1 MNKRVAIVFTDV
13 WLAYS
18 PTTLGIYDSLKK
30 HGVAVAILTVTQNAA
45 YARDLG
51 RNVVIVDHE
60 SMPLGRLHNLAYRI
74 KRRAARLAGIKAA
87 WLYRSLGDYFQFL
100 MFDKALRRF
109 APDEIIAVDLRALA
123 IVQHSLPQVPVNLV
137 SLEIPEPGEHKE
149 PVVEQRI
156 SRVIIQS
163 QARLERLFNSA
174 KPKAFFVQNAPTFRT
189 FALETSNRMGLVFCG
204 SAYEGFG
211 IFSCLKFLSVN
222 PEYHLTVKGVV
233 PPQIQQY
240 LKVIFPELLNKER
253 LKIDTNYLE
262 MDALVEFLK
271 AFRIGF
277 CFYDTGFDFY
287 NRFNYHTVPS
297 GKMFTYLASGVPVIC
312 NNLPGLRVVE
322 KFGAG
327 VLIEDLD
334 AGSILS
340 AIQKIEANYDY
351 YAQNCLKAAAHFS
364 FEESLQPFIDEL
376 LVS

>member
-13 WLAYS
+13 WLAFS

-30 HGVAVAILTVTQNAA
+30 HGVVVAILTVTQDATF
-45 YARDLG
+45 ARDLG
-51 RNVVIVDHE
+51 RNVVMVDQE

-74 KRRAARLAGIKAA
+74 KRRAARLAGMKAP
-87 WLYRSLGDYFQFL
+87 WLDRSLHEHSQFL

-123 IVQHSLPQVPVNLV
+123 MVQHSLPQVPVNLV

-149 PVVEQRI
+149 QVAEQRI
-156 SRVIIQS
+156 SRLIIQS
-163 QARLERLFNSA
+163 QARLERLFSGA
-174 KPKAFFVQNAPTFRT
+174 KPKTFFVQNAPTFRT

-204 SAYEGFG
+204 TAIEGFG
-211 IFSCLKFLSVN
+211 ILSCLKFLSVN
-222 PEYHLTVKGVV
+222 PEYHLTVKGAV
-233 PPQIQQY
+233 PSQIKQY
-240 LKVIFPELLNKER
+240 LKVIFPELLSEER
-253 LKIDTNYLE
+253 LTIDTHYLE
-262 MDALVEFLK
+262 IGALVEFLK

-277 CFYDTGFDFY
+277 CFYDTRFDFY
-287 NRFNYHTVPS
+287 DRFNYHTCPS

-322 KFGAG
+322 EFGAG

-364 FEESLQPFIDEL
+364 FQESLQPFIDEL

>member
-51 RNVVIVDHE
+51 RNVVMVDQE
-60 SMPLGRLHNLAYRI
+60 SMPLGRLHNLGYRI
-74 KRRAARLAGIKAA
+74 KRRAAMLAGMKPA
-87 WLYRSLGDYFQFL
+87 WLYHSLLEYSQFL

-109 APDEIIAVDLRALA
+109 APDEVIAVDLRALA
-123 IVQHSLPQVPVNLV
+123 IVQHSLPQVLVNFV
-137 SLEIPEPGEHKE
+137 SLEIPESGEYKE
-149 PVVEQRI
+149 QVVEQRI

-163 QARLERLFNSA
+163 RPRLEHLFNGA
-174 KPKAFFVQNAPTFRT
+174 KPKTFLVQNAPTFRS

-204 SAYEGFG
+204 SACEGFG
-211 IFSCLKFLSVN
+211 ILSCLKFLSLN

-240 LKVIFPELLNKER
+240 LKVIFPELLSEER
-253 LKIDTNYLE
+253 LTIDTNYLE
-262 MDALVEFLK
+262 MDVLVEFLK

-277 CFYDTGFDFY
+277 AFYDTRFDFY
-287 NRFNYHTVPS
+287 DRFNYHTAS
-297 GKMFTYLASGVPVIC
+297 AGKMFTYFASGVPVIC
-312 NNLPGLRVVE
+312 NNLPGLRVAE
-322 KFGAG
+322 EFGAG

-334 AGSILS
+334 AGSILR

-364 FEESLQPFIDEL
+364 FEESL
-376 LVS
+376 

>member
-30 HGVAVAILTVTQNAA
+30 HGGVVAILTVTQDAT

-51 RNVVIVDHE
+51 RNVVMVDE
-60 SMPLGRLHNLAYRI
+60 EPIPLGRLRDLAYRI
-74 KRRAARLAGIKAA
+74 KRRAARLAGMKAA
-87 WLYRSLGDYFQFL
+87 WLDRSPRDYSQFL

-149 PVVEQRI
+149 QVVEQRI
-156 SRVIIQS
+156 SRLIIQS
-163 QARLERLFNSA
+163 QARRDRLFNGA
-174 KPKAFFVQNAPTFRT
+174 KPKTFFVQNAPTFRT

-204 SAYEGFG
+204 TAVEGFG
-211 IFSCLKFLSVN
+211 ILSCLKFLSVN
-222 PEYHLTVKGVV
+222 PEYHLTVKGAV

-240 LKVIFPELLNKER
+240 LKVIFPELLSEER

-277 CFYDTGFDFY
+277 CFYDTRFEFY
-287 NRFNYHTVPS
+287 DRFNYHTVPS
-297 GKMFTYLASGVPVIC
+297 GKMFTYLASGVPVIG

-322 KFGAG
+322 EFGAG
-327 VLIEDLD
+327 VLIDDLD

-376 LVS
+376 LVP

>member
-30 HGVAVAILTVTQNAA
+30 HGVAVVILTVTQNAA
-45 YARDLG
+45 YARDLR
-51 RNVVIVDHE
+51 RNVVMVDQE
-60 SMPLGRLHNLAYRI
+60 SNPLGRLHNLAYRI
-74 KRRAARLAGIKAA
+74 KRRAARFAGRKAA

-100 MFDKALRRF
+100 KFDRALRRF

-123 IVQHSLPQVPVNLV
+123 IAQHSLPQVPVNLV
-137 SLEIPEPGEHKE
+137 SLEIPEPSERE
-149 PVVEQRI
+149 EQIAEQRI

-163 QARLERLFNSA
+163 QARLQHLFNDV
-174 KPKAFFVQNAPTFRT
+174 KPKAFLVQNAPTFRE
-189 FALETSNRMGLVFCG
+189 FPLETSKRRGVVFCG

-233 PPQIQQY
+233 PLQIQQY
-240 LKVIFPELLNKER
+240 LKVIFPELLSEER
-253 LKIDTNYLE
+253 LTIDTNYLE

-277 CFYDTGFDFY
+277 AFYDTRFDFY
-287 NRFNYHTVPS
+287 DRFNYHTAS
-297 GKMFTYLASGVPVIC
+297 AGKMFTYFASGVPVIC
-312 NNLPGLRVVE
+312 NNLPGLRVAE
-322 KFGAG
+322 EFGAG

-334 AGSILS
+334 AGSILR

>member
-1 MNKRVAIVFTDV
+1 MNKRVAIVFADV
-13 WLAYS
+13 WLAFS
-18 PTTLGIYDSLKK
+18 PTTLGIYDSLKE
-30 HGVAVAILTVTQNAA
+30 HGVIVAILTVTQDATF
-45 YARDLG
+45 ARDLK
-51 RNVVIVDHE
+51 RNVVIVDQE
-60 SMPLGRLHNLAYRI
+60 PMRLGRLRNLAYRI
-74 KRRAARLAGIKAA
+74 KRRAARLAGMKTA
-87 WLYRSLGDYFQFL
+87 WLESSFHDYSQFL
-100 MFDKALRRF
+100 MFNKALRRF

-123 IVQHSLPQVPVNLV
+123 IVQHSLPQVPVNLL
-137 SLEIPEPGEHKE
+137 SLEIPEFSERKE
-149 PVVEQRI
+149 PVVKQRI

-163 QARLERLFNSA
+163 QARLEHLFNGA

-189 FALETSNRMGLVFCG
+189 FALETSNRKGLVFCG
-204 SAYEGFG
+204 TALEGFG
-211 IFSCLKFLSVN
+211 ILSCLKFLSLN
-222 PEYHLTVKGVV
+222 PEYHLTVKGAV
-233 PPQIQQY
+233 PPQTQQY
-240 LKVIFPELLNKER
+240 LKVIFPELLSEER

-277 CFYDTGFDFY
+277 CFYDTRFEFY
-287 NRFNYHTVPS
+287 DRFNYHTVPS

-322 KFGAG
+322 EFGAG

>member
-1 MNKRVAIVFTDV
+1 V
-13 WLAYS
+13 
-18 PTTLGIYDSLKK
+18 
-30 HGVAVAILTVTQNAA
+30 
-45 YARDLG
+45 
-51 RNVVIVDHE
+51 
-60 SMPLGRLHNLAYRI
+60 
-74 KRRAARLAGIKAA
+74 RLAGIKAA
-87 WLYRSLGDYFQFL
+87 WLDRSLLDYSQFL
-100 MFDKALRRF
+100 MFNKALRRF

-123 IVQHSLPQVPVNLV
+123 IVQHSLPQVPVTLV
-137 SLEIPEPGEHKE
+137 SLEIPEPGERKE
-149 PVVEQRI
+149 QVVEQRI

-163 QARLERLFNSA
+163 QARLERLFNGA

-189 FALETSNRMGLVFCG
+189 FALETSNRKGLVFCG
-204 SAYEGFG
+204 TALEGFG
-211 IFSCLKFLSVN
+211 ILSCLKFLSVN
-222 PEYHLTVKGVV
+222 PEYHLTVKGAV

-240 LKVIFPELLNKER
+240 LKVIFPELLSEER
-253 LKIDTNYLE
+253 LKIDTSYLE

-277 CFYDTGFDFY
+277 CFYDTRFEFY
-287 NRFNYHTVPS
+287 DRFNYHTAPS

-322 KFGAG
+322 EFGAG

>member
-13 WLAYS
+13 HLAYS

-30 HGVAVAILTVTQNAA
+30 HGVVVAILTVTQHATF
-45 YARDLG
+45 ARDLG
-51 RNVVIVDHE
+51 RNVVMVDQE
-60 SMPLGRLHNLAYRI
+60 SIPFGRLHNLAYRI
-74 KRRAARLAGIKAA
+74 KRRAARLAGTKAA
-87 WLYRSLGDYFQFL
+87 WLDRSLGDYFQFL

-149 PVVEQRI
+149 QVVEQRI
-156 SRVIIQS
+156 SRLIIQS
-163 QARLERLFNSA
+163 QARLERLFNGA
-174 KPKAFFVQNAPTFRT
+174 KPKTFFVQNAPTFRP

-204 SAYEGFG
+204 TACEGFG
-211 IFSCLKFLSVN
+211 ILSCLKFLSVN
-222 PEYHLTVKGVV
+222 PEYHLTVKGAVF
-233 PPQIQQY
+233 PHIQQY
-240 LKVIFPELLNKER
+240 IKVIFPELLSEER

-277 CFYDTGFDFY
+277 CFYDTRFDFFD
-287 NRFNYHTVPS
+287 RFNYHTAPS

-322 KFGAG
+322 EFGAG

>member
-45 YARDLG
+45 YARDLR
-51 RNVVIVDHE
+51 RNVVMVDQE

-87 WLYRSLGDYFQFL
+87 WLDRSRVDYFQFL
-100 MFDKALRRF
+100 MFNKALRRF
-109 APDEIIAVDLRALA
+109 APDEIIAVDLRALS

-137 SLEIPEPGEHKE
+137 SLEIPEPGEHNE
-149 PVVEQRI
+149 QVVEQRI
-156 SRVIIQS
+156 SRVIVQS
-163 QARLERLFNSA
+163 QARLERLFNGA
-174 KPKAFFVQNAPTFRT
+174 KPKAFFVQNAPTFRP

-211 IFSCLKFLSVN
+211 ILSCLKFLSVN

-233 PPQIQQY
+233 PPQIQRY
-240 LKVIFPELLNKER
+240 VKVIFPELLSEER

-262 MDALVEFLK
+262 MDALLEFLK

-277 CFYDTGFDFY
+277 CFYDTRFDFY
-287 NRFNYHTVPS
+287 DRFNYHTIPS
-297 GKMFTYLASGVPVIC
+297 GKMFTCLASGVPVIC
-312 NNLPGLRVVE
+312 NNLPGLSVVE
-322 KFGAG
+322 EFGAG

>member
-1 MNKRVAIVFTDV
+1 V

-30 HGVAVAILTVTQNAA
+30 HGVVVAILTVTQNAA

-51 RNVVIVDHE
+51 RNVVIVDQE
-60 SMPLGRLHNLAYRI
+60 SMPLGRLHNLADRI
-74 KRRAARLAGIKAA
+74 KRRAARFAGTKAA
-87 WLYRSLGDYFQFL
+87 WRGDYSQFL

-137 SLEIPEPGEHKE
+137 SLEIPEPSEHKE
-149 PVVEQRI
+149 QVVEQRI
-156 SRVIIQS
+156 SRLIIQS
-163 QARLERLFNSA
+163 QARLERLFNGA
-174 KPKAFFVQNAPTFRT
+174 KPKTFFVQNAPTFRP

-204 SAYEGFG
+204 TAVEGFG

-222 PEYHLTVKGVV
+222 PEYHLTVKGAV
-233 PPQIQQY
+233 PPHIQQY
-240 LKVIFPELLNKER
+240 LNVIFPELLSEER

-277 CFYDTGFDFY
+277 CFYDTRFDFFD
-287 NRFNYHTVPS
+287 RFNYYTAPS

-322 KFGAG
+322 EFGAG

-340 AIQKIEANYDY
+340 AIKKIEANYDY

>member
-18 PTTLGIYDSLKK
+18 PTTVGIYDSLKK
-30 HGVAVAILTVTQNAA
+30 HGVAVAILTVTQNAT

-51 RNVVIVDHE
+51 RNVVIVDQK
-60 SMPLGRLHNLAYRI
+60 SIPFGRLHNLAYQI
-74 KRRAARLAGIKAA
+74 KRRVARLAGTKAA
-87 WLYRSLGDYFQFL
+87 WLYRSFGDHSQFL

-109 APDEIIAVDLRALA
+109 APDEIIAVDLRALGIA
-123 IVQHSLPQVPVNLV
+123 QHSLPQVPVNLV
-137 SLEIPEPGEHKE
+137 SLEIPEPGERE
-149 PVVEQRI
+149 EQIVEQRI

-163 QARLERLFNSA
+163 QARLQHLFNGA
-174 KPKAFFVQNAPTFRT
+174 KPKAFLVQNAPTFRT
-189 FALETSNRMGLVFCG
+189 FPLKTSNRMGLVFCG

-240 LKVIFPELLNKER
+240 LKVIFPELLSEER

-277 CFYDTGFDFY
+277 CFYDTRFDFY
-287 NRFNYHTVPS
+287 DRFNYHTASS

-322 KFGAG
+322 EFGAG

-364 FEESLQPFIDEL
+364 FEESLQPFIDEF

>member
-1 MNKRVAIVFTDV
+1 MSKRVAIVFTDV

-30 HGVAVAILTVTQNAA
+30 HGVVVAILTVTQNAD

-51 RNVVIVDHE
+51 RNVVMVDQE
-60 SMPLGRLHNLAYRI
+60 STPLGRWHNLAFWV
-74 KRRAARLAGIKAA
+74 RRGAARLAGTKAA
-87 WLYRSLGDYFQFL
+87 WMYGSLRDYSQFL
-100 MFDKALRRF
+100 MFDKALRRL

-123 IVQHSLPQVPVNLV
+123 IAQHSLPQVPVNFV
-137 SLEIPEPGEHKE
+137 SLEIPKSSEYKE
-149 PVVEQRI
+149 QVVEQRI

-163 QARLERLFNSA
+163 QARLEHLFNGA
-174 KPKAFFVQNAPTFRT
+174 KSKAFFVQNAPTFRT

-211 IFSCLKFLSVN
+211 ILSCLKFLSVN

-240 LKVIFPELLNKER
+240 LKVIFPELLSEER
-253 LKIDTNYLE
+253 LKIDTSYVE

-277 CFYDTGFDFY
+277 AFYDTRFDFY
-287 NRFNYHTVPS
+287 DSFNYHTASS
-297 GKMFTYLASGVPVIC
+297 GKMFAYLASGVPVIC

-322 KFGAG
+322 EFGAG
-327 VLIEDLD
+327 VVIENLD

-340 AIQKIEANYDY
+340 AIEKIEASYDY

-364 FEESLQPFIDEL
+364 FEQSLQPFIDEL

>member
-30 HGVAVAILTVTQNAA
+30 HGVVVAILTVTQDATF
-45 YARDLG
+45 ARDLG
-51 RNVVIVDHE
+51 RNVVIVDQE
-60 SMPLGRLHNLAYRI
+60 SIPLGRLHNLAYRI
-74 KRRAARLAGIKAA
+74 KRRAARLAGMKAA
-87 WLYRSLGDYFQFL
+87 WLDRSLRDYFQFL

-149 PVVEQRI
+149 QVVEQRI
-156 SRVIIQS
+156 SRLIIQS
-163 QARLERLFNSA
+163 QARLERLFNGA
-174 KPKAFFVQNAPTFRT
+174 KPKTFFVQNAPTFRT

-204 SAYEGFG
+204 TAVEGFG
-211 IFSCLKFLSVN
+211 ILSCLKFLSVN
-222 PEYHLTVKGVV
+222 PEYHLTVKGAVL
-233 PPQIQQY
+233 PQIQQY
-240 LKVIFPELLNKER
+240 LKVIFPELLSEER

-277 CFYDTGFDFY
+277 CFYDTRFDFY
-287 NRFNYHTVPS
+287 DRFNYHTVPS
-297 GKMFTYLASGVPVIC
+297 GKMFTYFASGVPVIC

-322 KFGAG
+322 EFGAG

>member
-1 MNKRVAIVFTDV
+1 MHKRVAIVFTDV

-30 HGVAVAILTVTQNAA
+30 HGVVVAILTVTQNAT

-51 RNVVIVDHE
+51 RNVVIVDQE
-60 SMPLGRLHNLAYRI
+60 SIPFGRFHNLAYRI
-74 KRRAARLAGIKAA
+74 KRRAARLAGTKAA
-87 WLYRSLGDYFQFL
+87 WLYRSLGDYSQCL

-123 IVQHSLPQVPVNLV
+123 IAQHSLPQVPVNLV
-137 SLEIPEPGEHKE
+137 SLEIPESGEHKE
-149 PVVEQRI
+149 QVVEQRI

-163 QARLERLFNSA
+163 QTRLERLFNGA

-211 IFSCLKFLSVN
+211 ILSCLKFLSVN
-222 PEYHLTVKGVV
+222 PEYHLTVKGAV

-240 LKVIFPELLNKER
+240 LKVIFPELLTEER

-277 CFYDTGFDFY
+277 CFYDTRFDFY
-287 NRFNYHTVPS
+287 NRFNYHTAPS
-297 GKMFTYLASGVPVIC
+297 GKMFAYLASGVPVIC
-312 NNLPGLRVVE
+312 NNLPGLRVAE
-322 KFGAG
+322 EFGAG

-334 AGSILS
+334 ASSILS